1 MKTATAYR
9 TNRPAR
15 YPVSRRYPN
24 AADRSYHLRRLLDAL
39 LAVATAVG
47 AITVLVFLLLL

>member
-1 MKTATAYR
+1 MKAATIYR
-9 TNRPAR
+9 TNNSVR

-24 AADRSYHLRRLLDAL
+24 AADRHYHVRRLLDGL

-47 AITVLVFLLLL
+47 AVTALVFLILL